1 LVETAFALSGIAA
14 AIIYVLA
21 VVIGGSLRPGY
32 SHISRFVSELI
43 VSGAPNKHALDALF
57 AAYNA
62 LTVAFGWAL
71 VLLVSSTE
79 PTDGGSIGTIGAIIL
94 IIEGIIGVAILFF
107 PQDPVG
113 AKATTTG
120 TTHIVLAGLS
130 SLATILAILFIGL
143 WLGRDPTL
151 RGYASYSFITV
162 AFIFTSGGVA
172 AATAAA
178 RSPLLG
184 LTERLPIAGF
194 LQWMAVMSLTVY
206 SRVVSGP

>member
-1 LVETAFALSGIAA
+1 MAETVLALSGIAA

-21 VVIGGSLRPGY
+21 VVLGGALRPGY

-43 VSGAPNKHALDALF
+43 ASGAPNKPALDGLF

-71 VLLVSSTE
+71 VLQVRSTE
-79 PTDGGSIGTIGAIIL
+79 PTDGGSIGIIGAIVL
-94 IIEGIIGVAILFF
+94 IIEGIIGLAILFF

-113 AKATTTG
+113 AKSTTTG

-162 AFIFTSGGVA
+162 AFIFISGGVA

-178 RSPLLG
+178 RSPPPRLAG
-184 LTERLPIAGF
+184 RLPIAGF
-194 LQWMAVMSLTVY
+194 LQWIAVMSLTIY
-206 SRVVSGP
+206 SHVVKGP